1 MIILIIFNLLRT
13 LTSAATMADV
23 ASGES
28 TGLTPD
34 KNEEENGSTEIL
46 NDVNADAL
54 REDTGDLA
62 DTSIYLDM
70 EGTAGDADIDGGNL
84 GGRGSSGRVRRTE
97 VERLGGEVLPNT
109 LRSRGGRR
117 N

>member
-23 ASGES
+23 ANGES

-46 NDVNADAL
+46 NDVEADAL
-54 REDTGDLA
+54 REDTDN
-62 DTSIYLDM
+62 SIYLDM